1 MESQVKGILEKYD
14 FDRGFLVSI
23 LQDIQREN
31 NYLPREALQLVNQ
44 YLKIPLSQVYH
55 VATFFKAFS
64 LTPRGRHII
73 SVCMGT
79 ACHVRGA
86 PKVLEKIT
94 QRLGI
99 NPDETTQDLRFTV
112 ERVNCVGCCAQ
123 GPMVVVDNDYYGD
136 MRTDKVDSMLEK
148 YN

>member
-123 GPMVVVDNDYYGD
+123 GPMVVVDNDYHGD

>member
-1 MESQVKGILEKYD
+1 
-14 FDRGFLVSI
+14 
-23 LQDIQREN
+23 
-31 NYLPREALQLVNQ
+31 
-44 YLKIPLSQVYH
+44 
-55 VATFFKAFS
+55 
-64 LTPRGRHII
+64 
-73 SVCMGT
+73 MGT

-123 GPMVVVDNDYYGD
+123 GPMVVVDNDYHGD